1 MIAACV
7 VVLLMVTY
15 IPQISVCL
23 PKVFAGSSYTGT
35 SKLTDHADSTAGDNS
50 SEDYNEIG
58 DYSDAGLG
66 RADLEF
72 CLLHHGDQYLGK
84 GRGTVRKAHGESHRR
99 QSTRKSIRG

>member
-23 PKVFAGSSYTGT
+23 PKAFAGSSYTGT

-58 DYSDAGLG
+58 DYSDLG
-66 RADLEF
+66 WEEQTWNFACSTTETSTWQRPGNSSESSW
-72 CLLHHGDQYLGK
+72 
-84 GRGTVRKAHGESHRR
+84 RKPQAAKY
-99 QSTRKSIRG
+99 T